1 MRTFSRNA
9 TFIEERWLDG
19 FGGDSKG
26 RINRIIEMKMGREE
40 VYKCKRQRVP
50 GNAAQEM
57 RKRSNENNGEPQI
70 KPRSDN
76 TIGKGEEPDWMR

>member
-1 MRTFSRNA
+1 MRTFSRDA

-40 VYKCKRQRVP
+40 VYKCKR
-50 GNAAQEM
+50 
-57 RKRSNENNGEPQI
+57 
-70 KPRSDN
+70 
-76 TIGKGEEPDWMR
+76 